1 MGVRKVPGEW
11 VPGKAVHGIELE
23 IGHRDPRHAVARP
36 EEVTAHD
43 ARHVTALALA
53 LAEGLGA
60 QDARVADSSRVPV
73 IRPPAAGVQSNW
85 PAWTPRRFSLWASS
99 PGLSDIVTS
108 HAVLR

>member
-53 LAEGLGA
+53 EGLGA
-60 QDARVADSSRVPV
+60 QDARVADSL
-73 IRPPAAGVQSNW
+73 Q
-85 PAWTPRRFSLWASS
+85 S
-99 PGLSDIVTS
+99 PGDPSAGGRGPVELARMDSPEIFPRSGEYGYEVPD
-108 HAVLR
+108 